1 MTALTR
7 SQKALIGAAFPAL
20 LAVMAVGFTSSF
32 FTLYYAA
39 AARDWHAAWGLPLGV
54 DGAILVFVLLDQVVT
69 SLGARSRWLHLV
81 AWACAAFTVW
91 ANAAFAG
98 GSGRWR
104 ILHAAMPALWVA
116 GVEAFRFVWRV
127 LRKKAAPAPEGIP
140 FIRWVLAPFHTARLW
155 RRMRLQN
162 VTSYPVAV
170 ARFEAWLT
178 AKGLAPAAF
187 PDGLPPLLAHHLR
200 YGTVPP
206 SVAAACEASAA
217 GGDAGVAEAVQ
228 AWIHGERTATDRA
241 ARAPQAPAQAPAAP
255 RRPSPAPRRAPAR
268 RLSSGGPHLWEVAA
282 EFWYRNPDA
291 SQRDAM
297 AATGLPQST
306 VEKGKRKVR
315 EGWQPDGAEPV
326 PFPSNVTQIAR

>member
-7 SQKALIGAAFPAL
+7 SQKALIAVALPAL
-20 LAVMAVGFTSSF
+20 LAVMGFGFTSSF
-32 FTLYYAA
+32 FTLYGAA
-39 AARDWHAAWGLPLGV
+39 ASRGWHAAWALPLAV
-54 DGAILVFVLLDQVVT
+54 DGAILVYVLLDHLAI
-69 SLGARSRWLHLV
+69 SLGSRSRWLHLV

-91 ANAAFAG
+91 ANAAVAG
-98 GSGRWR
+98 GSGVWR
-104 ILHAAMPALWVA
+104 VVHAAMPALWVA
-116 GVEAFRFVWRV
+116 GLEAFRFVWRAM
-127 LRKKAAPAPEGIP
+127 REKEGGKADGVP
-140 FIRWVLAPFHTARLW
+140 FARWILSPFHTARLW

-206 SVAAACEASAA
+206 SVAAACEESAA

-228 AWIHGERTATDRA
+228 AWIHGERTAADRA
-241 ARAPQAPAQAPAAP
+241 SRAPQAPAPAPAAP
-255 RRPSPAPRRAPAR
+255 RRPSPAPRRTPPR
-268 RLSSGGPHLWEVAA
+268 RPSAGGPHLWEVAA
-282 EFWYRNPDA
+282 GYWYHHPDA

-315 EGWQPDGAEPV
+315 EGWQPADAEPV